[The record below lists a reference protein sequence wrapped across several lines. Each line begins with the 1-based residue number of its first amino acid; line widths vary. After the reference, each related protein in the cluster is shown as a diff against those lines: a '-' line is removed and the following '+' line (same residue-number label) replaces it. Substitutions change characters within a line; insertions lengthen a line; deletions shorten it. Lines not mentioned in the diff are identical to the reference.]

1 MATLLNICIYL
12 FSALQKVMKKIKSKS
27 DQKSSVKKM
36 SAARKHTSLNIKQ
49 KLNVISDYKKY
60 NRQATINRILKNKT
74 LLIEKSKTFNGSTK
88 FLVAS

>member
-1 MATLLNICIYL
+1 
-12 FSALQKVMKKIKSKS
+12 
-27 DQKSSVKKM
+27 M
-36 SAARKHTSLNIKQ
+36 SAVRKHTSLNIKQ

-60 NRQATINRILKNKT
+60 NRQELCTKYKCSRATINRILKNKT